1 MAEVPDWAKKNRA
14 GWKNRGERRPDFAV
28 EPREG
33 QESVW
38 DYPRPPALLPDARHV
53 VIQHEETIIADSHS
67 AIRILETA
75 SAPTFYIPPGDVDQE
90 LLVAYDGSSFCEWKG
105 KSKYWSVQIGEI
117 IVQAAA
123 WSYPDPF
130 EEFEAIKNYYSF
142 YPAKVKCLLDGE
154 EVRPQ
159 PGGFYG
165 GWITDEIVGP
175 VKGEPGVTDF

>member
-1 MAEVPDWAKKNRA
+1 MAEIPDWAKKHRE
-14 GWKNRGERRPDFAV
+14 GWKNRGDKRPEFAV
-28 EPREG
+28 NPKEG

-38 DYPRPPALLPDARHV
+38 DYPRPPAIVQDKRHIV
-53 VIQHEETIIADSHS
+53 VKHGDTIIADSRS
-67 AIRILETA
+67 AVRILETA
-75 SAPTFYIPPGDVDQE
+75 SAPTFYIPPEDVNIDM
-90 LLVAYDGSSFCEWKG
+90 LVPYSGSSFCEWKG
-105 KSKYWSVQIGEI
+105 ESAYWSVQINEV

-130 EEFEAIKNYYSF
+130 EDFAAIKNYLSF
-142 YPAKVKCLLDGE
+142 YPSRLECYVDGE
-154 EVRPQ
+154 EARPQ